1 MEMERTMK
9 NLPDK
14 IYLTDGG
21 DPDQYTTM
29 WSQDR
34 ITEDDE
40 VYVKQRPFVALY
52 IRLSHLDEFFSR
64 GPEGAMERVMCDL
77 WQAVKEAVE
86 S

>member
-1 MEMERTMK
+1 MNT
-9 NLPDK
+9 NDLPNK

-21 DPDQYTTM
+21 DPDNETM
-29 WSQDR
+29 WCQDR

-40 VYVKQRPFVALY
+40 VYVNQRPFVALY